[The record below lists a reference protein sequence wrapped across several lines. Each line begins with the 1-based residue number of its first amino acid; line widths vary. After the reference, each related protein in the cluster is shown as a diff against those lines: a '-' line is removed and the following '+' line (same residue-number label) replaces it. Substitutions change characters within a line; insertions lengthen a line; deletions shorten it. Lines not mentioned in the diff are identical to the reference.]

1 MLSAVINGVKNV
13 SLGPIEAATAPLPK
27 EVSTAAVL
35 LSAYRTT
42 RMTSTLANAI
52 QTLLR
57 GMGLRTINL
66 QFFFSYC
73 LIFLCAAVTAGV
85 LFFSSKDAAQL
96 DMAGAQRM
104 LSQKMVKEALLA
116 AQGIGSAGDMEET
129 VRQFEA
135 SHRLLL
141 QGDPARGIA
150 PVEVATAKQHL
161 QRVDQIWQRFRPAVV
176 ALAAGATSNT
186 TVDLIAIAADAKAI
200 LAETNEV
207 VTLIADDANRSAA
220 RQLWVAMASTLFI
233 LLLVVLGRIAGMN
246 WLMLQIDELRGRLE
260 KVSQGD
266 FSSPIQVRYAEDEMG
281 KITTAYNRL
290 LGQVGEMIRGVRQA
304 ADEADGQCTRM
315 ASLASDSARNVEGQQ
330 AEIDQVA
337 TAMNEMLATSQEV
350 ARSTVEAAS
359 AADLAEHET
368 SNGSAVMSES
378 VDAIRALGSHV
389 DSLSGV
395 MQQLAL
401 DSNEIGKVLGVI
413 SSIAEQTNLLALN
426 AAIEAARA
434 GEQGRG
440 FAVVADEVRSLA
452 SRTQTSAKEVGVLV
466 ERLQSQ
472 AARAGQ
478 AMDASRQSSSDT
490 LSRIE
495 ATQHALSQ
503 IVGAVQTIRGMT
515 NQIATA
521 AEEQSQV
528 AEEMNCSLTRIA
540 QVADQA
546 ATVTQDTAN
555 SGTTIMQSMNGLKKL
570 TGRFRLEA

>member
-1 MLSAVINGVKNV
+1 
-13 SLGPIEAATAPLPK
+13 
-27 EVSTAAVL
+27 
-35 LSAYRTT
+35 
-42 RMTSTLANAI
+42 MTSSLAHAI

-57 GMGLRTINL
+57 GIGLRTINL
-66 QFFFSYC
+66 QFFFSYS
-73 LIFLCAAVTAGV
+73 LIFLCAAITAGV

-116 AQGIGSAGDMEET
+116 AQGVGTPDEMEKTAQSFET
-129 VRQFEA
+129 
-135 SHRLLL
+135 SHRLLM
-141 QGDPARGIA
+141 QGDPSRGIA
-150 PVEVATAKQHL
+150 PVRLPAVKPHL
-161 QRVDQIWQRFRPAVV
+161 QRVDQIWAHYRPAVA
-176 ALAAGATSNT
+176 ALAAGQASNA
-186 TVDLIAIAADAKAI
+186 VDLAAVAADAKAI
-200 LAETNEV
+200 LAATNEV
-207 VTLIADDANRSAA
+207 VTLMAAEANRSAA
-220 RQLWVAMASTLFI
+220 QQLWVAMASTLSI
-233 LLLVVLGRIAGMN
+233 LLLVILGRIAGMN

-266 FSSPIQVRYAEDEMG
+266 FSSPVQVRYADDEMG
-281 KITTAYNRL
+281 MITTAYNRL
-290 LGQVGEMIRGVRQA
+290 LGQVGEMIHGVRQA

-315 ASLASDSARNVEGQQ
+315 ASLAGDSARNVEGQQ

-368 SNGSAVMSES
+368 STGSAVMSES
-378 VDAIRALGSHV
+378 VDAIRDLSKHV
-389 DSLSGV
+389 DGLSGV
-395 MQQLAL
+395 MQQLVL
-401 DSNEIGKVLGVI
+401 DSHEIGKVLGVI
-413 SSIAEQTNLLALN
+413 SGIAEQTNLLALN

-452 SRTQTSAKEVGVLV
+452 SRTQSSAKEVGVLV

-472 AARAGQ
+472 ATRAGE

-495 ATQHALSQ
+495 ATQHVLSQ

-546 ATVTQDTAN
+546 ATVTQDTADA
-555 SGTTIMQSMNGLKKL
+555 GKTIMQSMHGLKSL
-570 TGRFRLEA
+570 TGRFRL